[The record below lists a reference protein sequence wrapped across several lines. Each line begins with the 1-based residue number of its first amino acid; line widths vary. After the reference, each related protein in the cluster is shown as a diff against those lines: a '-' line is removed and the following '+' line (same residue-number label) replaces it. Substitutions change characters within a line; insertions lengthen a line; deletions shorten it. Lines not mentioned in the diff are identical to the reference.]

1 MDGAQTQPHLPC
13 VVRKLVTY
21 RERHVRFGSKA
32 DIRRAK
38 SHVRFTPKKRTL
50 GAVVSAPNG
59 RHRFDHIVGAS
70 WPAFCSAT
78 EGSKALDFME
88 DKLALL
94 YLIFM
99 LIITI
104 AYVEVS
110 PTKHA
115 QPTPIVTR
123 IQAASE

>member
-1 MDGAQTQPHLPC
+1 MRRPMSALGPI
-13 VVRKLVTY
+13 
-21 RERHVRFGSKA
+21 A
-32 DIRRAK
+32 DIGCC
-38 SHVRFTPKKRTL
+38 RFRSEPI
-50 GAVVSAPNG
+50 AD
-59 RHRFDHIVGAS
+59 HRFDHIVGAS

-88 DKLALL
+88 GKLALL

-110 PTKHA
+110 PIKHA
-115 QPTPIVTR
+115 KPSPIVAR

>member
-1 MDGAQTQPHLPC
+1 MSALGQKRTFAAQKAMSALPP
-13 VVRKLVTY
+13 
-21 RERHVRFGSKA
+21 KA
-32 DIRRAK
+32 DIGCCRFRRA
-38 SHVRFTPKKRTL
+38 
-50 GAVVSAPNG
+50 NG

-115 QPTPIVTR
+115 QPSPIVTR

>member
-1 MDGAQTQPHLPC
+1 VQNG
-13 VVRKLVTY
+13 
-21 RERHVRFGSKA
+21 
-32 DIRRAK
+32 
-38 SHVRFTPKKRTL
+38 VRFTPESGHWVLSFPLR
-50 GAVVSAPNG
+50 ANG

-110 PTKHA
+110 PIKHA
-115 QPTPIVTR
+115 KPSPIVAR

>member
-1 MDGAQTQPHLPC
+1 VKGISALGQ
-13 VVRKLVTY
+13 
-21 RERHVRFGSKA
+21 
-32 DIRRAK
+32 
-38 SHVRFTPKKRTL
+38 KRTF
-50 GAVVSAPNG
+50 AAQKAMSALPPKSGHWVLSFPLRTNG